1 LVANKGVLIYSER
14 LGQRLGRGSPM
25 HVKMLKSKKW
35 HKIQT
40 LYSGQRI
47 KWIFIIFWASRIID

>member
-25 HVKMLKSKKW
+25 HVKMFTSKKW

-47 KWIFIIFWASRIID
+47 